1 MTSEDL
7 LSQAA
12 NAQAA
17 GASQAEIQALAL
29 SCHARMLEIAEKD
42 KPFAVRHALAGAELL
57 SGIAALGGVLPDW
70 LVIHEEQCCR
80 YGCTWIHELLIAGD
94 RGAGIWV
101 SDALRLL
108 SRMEQLHADPVDW
121 APMVRASLL
130 NHASVSSATPRGLGD
145 LDVAPSVST
154 SNKGNPRLSGY
165 PRIVVV
171 GNCQCHP
178 LMLAL
183 RKALP
188 QAPIHFCP
196 SVHLATEKDVAKLH
210 QRLTA
215 ADLLV
220 VHRIQPGYRNDIGL
234 DTATLRSH
242 LPASAQAIILPNLH
256 YEGPYPFIA
265 YALDPD
271 GQLAALE
278 SESPLGS
285 YHDFLAMA
293 AASDGLP
300 VEVLLQRPN
309 EELINHIRQAH
320 RQSIQELQLREQ
332 DCDIAM
338 SDWID
343 LNHQQMPLMHTINH
357 PTQDCLDQILR
368 RLVRRIASQQSLQA
382 NLYDRQEHLG
392 ACSIPIHPWVHQ
404 ALELGAWAR
413 SWGQRQGEPFTI
425 EQQLQESI
433 RFYQLHP
440 WIIQHNL
447 HHPKFEQAQSLLS
460 NLQKQV
466 PADQSSPS
474 MARRRQPS
482 LAALINYYDDIEMLA
497 WQLRSGGLDIYD
509 RIYIWDGPYQYR
521 DQLGLGESAA
531 VPLAETPLGQQLLA
545 DPRVVY
551 RHGNW
556 TDEAIK
562 RIEAY
567 AAIEEDVIILVDTD
581 EFFRLDRN
589 MIDNFWSSGHG
600 VGSHRIQNLY
610 AGGLLGSDAHHRS
623 ATPETLP
630 EKRIIFRRDRIAPA
644 QHLDYLWLVGVA
656 QNPTDPAQLFPQPLG
671 DTLHLTGCRST
682 RGQIGK
688 MSFYKCLALKDRP
701 TDPVLTTLRTMIAAK
716 EISSEEALMLYLRG
730 DPGFAGLPH
739 PDFGLSLQ
747 PRFPDPRFPSTALD
761 AILADSHRASTGEF
775 TLLEGYPLVLW
786 FPGASAVTPIQI
798 SCSSPQ
804 TVSIRSWVWLNRQ
817 PALESPSLQVRS
829 EGIQLGMP
837 SHPDLMGML
846 LQIRIEASS
855 FSPRCHTL
863 SVHQA

>member
-1 MTSEDL
+1 MASEDL
-7 LSQAA
+7 LTQVA
-12 NAQAA
+12 NVQAA
-17 GASQAEIQALAL
+17 GTSPAEIQATAL
-29 SCHARMLEIAEKD
+29 SCHAHMLEIAESD
-42 KPFAVRHALAGAELL
+42 KPSAVRYALAGANLL
-57 SGIAALGGVLPDW
+57 SNLASLRGVLPDW

-80 YGCTWIHELLIAGD
+80 YGCIWIHELLIAGD
-94 RGAGIWV
+94 REAGIWV

-121 APMVRASLL
+121 APVVRASLL
-130 NHASVSSATPRGLGD
+130 NHVSNPGLLED
-145 LDVAPSVST
+145 
-154 SNKGNPRLSGY
+154 

-188 QAPIHFCP
+188 HAPIHFCP
-196 SVHLATEKDVAKLH
+196 SVHLATEDDVAKLH
-210 QRLTA
+210 QRLA
-215 ADLLV
+215 SADLLV

-242 LPASAQAIILPNLH
+242 LPPAAQTIILPNLH

-293 AASDGLP
+293 AAADGLP
-300 VEVLLQRPN
+300 IEVLLQTPSAD
-309 EELINHIRQAH
+309 LSNHIRQAH

-332 DCDIAM
+332 DCDVAM

-343 LNHQQMPLMHTINH
+343 QNYQRMPLMHSINH
-357 PTQDCLDQILR
+357 PTQASLDQILR
-368 RLVRRIASQQSLQA
+368 RLVQRIAPQQPLQGD
-382 NLYDRQEHLG
+382 LYERYEHLG
-392 ACSIPIHPWVHQ
+392 ALSIPIHPWVHQ
-404 ALELGAWAR
+404 ALDLAPWAN
-413 SWGQRQGEPFTI
+413 SWGQRQGETFTI
-425 EQQLQESI
+425 EQQLKESI
-433 RFYQLHP
+433 HFYQRHP
-440 WIIQHNL
+440 WIIQHNRQ
-447 HHPKFEQAQSLLS
+447 HPKFEQAQSLLS
-460 NLQKQV
+460 NLQQEV
-466 PADQSSPS
+466 HADQNRPLIASH
-474 MARRRQPS
+474 RQPS
-482 LAALINYYDDIEMLA
+482 LAALINYYDDLEMLA

-521 DQLGLGESAA
+521 DQLGLGEAVA
-531 VPLAETPLGQQLLA
+531 VPLAEAPIGQQLLA
-545 DPRVVY
+545 DRRVVY
-551 RHGNW
+551 RQGSW
-556 TDEAIK
+556 TDEAAK

-567 AAIEEDVIILVDTD
+567 AAIEEDVIIMVDTD

-589 MIDNFWSSGHG
+589 LIEIFWNSGYG

-610 AGGLLGSDAHHRS
+610 AGGLLGSDPHHRS
-623 ATPETLP
+623 SSPGTLP
-630 EKRIIFRRDRIAPA
+630 QKRIIFRRDRINPA

-682 RGQIGK
+682 QGQIGK

-701 TDPVLTTLRTMIAAK
+701 TDPVLTTLRTLIAAK
-716 EISSEEALMLYLRG
+716 EISSEEALLLYLRG

-747 PRFPDPRFPSTALD
+747 PRFPDPRFPSTTLD
-761 AILADSHRASTGEF
+761 SILADSHQASTGEF
-775 TLLEGYPLVLW
+775 TLLAGYPLVLW
-786 FPGASAVTPIQI
+786 FPDTYAASPIQI
-798 SCSSPQ
+798 SCASAQ
-804 TVSIRSWVWLNRQ
+804 TLAIRTWVWLDRQ

-829 EGIQLGMP
+829 DSIQFSLP
-837 SHPDLMGML
+837 SRPDLMGVL
-846 LQIRIEASS
+846 QQIRIEASS
-855 FSPRCHTL
+855 PSPRCHTL
-863 SVHQA
+863 SVHQG